1 MIKILHNPRC
11 SKSRAGV
18 TLLEEKGIEF
28 EIIKYLDDPLTPDE
42 LTSVIEKLGIRPLE
56 LIRKNEAD
64 YKDELADKE
73 LSDEEW
79 ILAMVENP
87 RLIERPIV
95 INGDKAVIGRPVEAI
110 ENVL

>member
-18 TLLEEKGIEF
+18 TLLEEKGVEF

-42 LTSVIEKLGIRPLE
+42 LTTVIEKLGIRPLE
-56 LIRKNEAD
+56 LVRKNEAD
-64 YKDELADKE
+64 YKEELADKE

-87 RLIERPIV
+87 RLIERPVV

-110 ENVL
+110 DSIL

>member
-18 TLLEEKGIEF
+18 TLLEEKGVEF

-42 LTSVIEKLGIRPLE
+42 LTTVIEKLGIRPLE
-56 LIRKNEAD
+56 LVRKNEAD
-64 YKDELADKE
+64 YKEELADKE

-110 ENVL
+110 ESIL

>member
-18 TLLEEKGIEF
+18 ALLEEKGVEF

-42 LTSVIEKLGIRPLE
+42 LTTVIEKLGIRPLE
-56 LIRKNEAD
+56 LVRKNEAD

-87 RLIERPIV
+87 RLIERPVV

-110 ENVL
+110 DSIL

>member
-18 TLLEEKGIEF
+18 TLLEEKGVEF

-42 LTSVIEKLGIRPLE
+42 LSSVLEKLGIRPLE
-56 LIRKNEAD
+56 LIRKNEAV
-64 YKDELADKE
+64 YKDEFADKE

-79 ILAMVENP
+79 ILAMLEHP
-87 RLIERPIV
+87 RLIERPII
-95 INGDKAVIGRPVEAI
+95 INGDKAVIGRPAEAI
-110 ENVL
+110 ESIL